1 MRLYQHY
8 CISSARGVNGAADD
22 LDIYSEYRYNPEKDM
37 HDQIGKYIR
46 KLVRDRTAAPETIR
60 FYRLDDVVTTNHED
74 EWLPVFS
81 SVFSGLDITALL
93 FARLTLPFA
102 DLLVARAEPGAD
114 RLVPKDSETRGF
126 LHDIP
131 FIRKKEWEGASKT
144 ELTAMIVRRLKER
157 KAAIIEGLGV
167 VSTGGVTV
175 EQAYIGYS
183 TIFHTTFVKYC
194 LDVLTYG
201 FKLSNEKTV
210 FEGFRQAWNKA
221 PDLGDLTFASGP
233 LEAGNEPR
241 LSPNARPLP
250 QGARELIYE
259 EICRVGRYTVEKGYV
274 DSFFGNISYFD
285 GKTIYISQTTS
296 SLDELEGFID
306 PVPVDGSSTAGLSA
320 SSELPTHRAIYLDSA
335 WRAVLHG
342 HPRFSIVLSMLC
354 NEKNCTIRD
363 CNRLC
368 DRTRSVCGVPIVA
381 GETGAGGMAR
391 SVPAA
396 MKDRGVCIV
405 YGHGIFSAGEK
416 DFRDAFMKMADVEN
430 KCREEYFRLVKE
442 KQG

>member
-1 MRLYQHY
+1 
-8 CISSARGVNGAADD
+8 
-22 LDIYSEYRYNPEKDM
+22 M
-37 HDQIGKYIR
+37 HDQIEKYTR
-46 KLVRDRTAAPETIR
+46 KLLRDRTAVPESIR
-60 FYRLDDVVTTNHED
+60 FYRLDDIVSANRHD
-74 EWLPVFS
+74 EWLPVFTEI
-81 SVFSGLDITALL
+81 FHRLDITALL

-102 DLLVARAEPGAD
+102 DLLVERAEPGAD
-114 RLVPKDSETRGF
+114 RLVPRDSETKGF

-144 ELTAMIVRRLKER
+144 ELTTMIVRRLKER
-157 KAAIIEGLGV
+157 KAAIIQGLGV

-175 EQAYIGYS
+175 EQAYIGLS
-183 TIFHTTFVKYC
+183 TIFHTTFVKYL
-194 LDVLTYG
+194 LDVLTDG
-201 FKLSNEKTV
+201 FKLPNEKMI
-210 FEGFRQAWNKA
+210 FEGFKRVWNKS
-221 PDLGDLTFASGP
+221 PDLNDLTFTSGP
-233 LEAGNEPR
+233 LEAGTDTRP
-241 LSPNARPLP
+241 SPHPSSLP
-250 QGARELIYE
+250 QGARESIYK
-259 EICRVGRYTVEKGYV
+259 EICAVGRHTVEKGFV

-320 SSELPTHRAIYLDSA
+320 SSELPTHRAIFLDSA
-335 WRAVLHG
+335 CRAVLHG

-354 NEKNCTIRD
+354 DEKNCRIKD

-368 DRTRSVCGVPIVA
+368 DRARSVCGVPIVA

-416 DFRDAFMKMADVEN
+416 DFHDAFMKMAEVEN
-430 KCREEYFRLVKE
+430 KCREEYFRLVE
-442 KQG
+442 ERNKQK

>member
-1 MRLYQHY
+1 MR
-8 CISSARGVNGAADD
+8 
-22 LDIYSEYRYNPEKDM
+22 
-37 HDQIGKYIR
+37 DQIEKYTQ
-46 KLVRDRTAAPETIR
+46 KLLRDRTAVPESIR
-60 FYRLDDVVTTNHED
+60 FYRLDDIVSANRRD
-74 EWLPVFS
+74 EWLPLFTEVFHR
-81 SVFSGLDITALL
+81 LDITALL

-102 DLLVARAEPGAD
+102 DLLVERADPGTD
-114 RLVPKDSETRGF
+114 RLVPKDSETRVF

-131 FIRKKEWEGASKT
+131 FIRKQEWEGASQAD
-144 ELTAMIVRRLKER
+144 LTTMIVRCLKER

-175 EQAYIGYS
+175 EQAYIGFS

-194 LDVLTYG
+194 LDVLTDG
-201 FKLSNEKTV
+201 FKLSNEKII
-210 FEGFRQAWNKA
+210 FEGFKQKWNKS
-221 PDLGDLTFASGP
+221 PDLGGLIFTPGP
-233 LEAGNEPR
+233 LEASPDSG
-241 LSPNARPLP
+241 LSPHPSPLP
-250 QGARELIYE
+250 QGARELIYA

-320 SSELPTHRAIYLDSA
+320 SSELPTHRAVFLDSA
-335 WRAVLHG
+335 CRAVLHG

-354 NEKNCTIRD
+354 DEKNCTIKD

-368 DRTRSVCGVPIVA
+368 DRARSVCGVPIVA

-396 MKDRGVCIV
+396 MKQQGVCIV
-405 YGHGIFSAGEK
+405 YGHGIFAAGEK

-430 KCREEYFRLVKE
+430 ECREEYFRLVKE
-442 KQG
+442 KHG

>member
-1 MRLYQHY
+1 
-8 CISSARGVNGAADD
+8 
-22 LDIYSEYRYNPEKDM
+22 M
-37 HDQIGKYIR
+37 HDQIGKYTR
-46 KLVRDRTAAPETIR
+46 KLLRDRTAVPESLR
-60 FYRLDDVVTTNHED
+60 FYRLDDIVSANRHD
-74 EWLPVFS
+74 EWLPLFTEVFHR
-81 SVFSGLDITALL
+81 LDITALL

-102 DLLVARAEPGAD
+102 DLLVERAGPGTD
-114 RLVPKDSETRGF
+114 RLVPKDSETRVF

-131 FIRKKEWEGASKT
+131 FIRKKEWKGVSKAD
-144 ELTAMIVRRLKER
+144 LTTMIVRCLKER
-157 KAAIIEGLGV
+157 KAAIIQGLGV

-175 EQAYIGYS
+175 EQAYIGFS
-183 TIFHTTFVKYC
+183 TIFHTTFVKYL
-194 LDVLTYG
+194 LDVLTDG
-201 FKLSNEKTV
+201 FKLSNEKMI
-210 FEGFRQAWNKA
+210 FEGFKQTGNRS
-221 PDLGDLTFASGP
+221 PDLSDLTFTPGP
-233 LEAGNEPR
+233 LEAGTDSG
-241 LSPNARPLP
+241 LSPHPSPLP

-335 WRAVLHG
+335 YRAVLHG
-342 HPRFSIVLSMLC
+342 HPRFSIILSMLC
-354 NEKNCTIRD
+354 DEKNCRIKD

-368 DRTRSVCGVPIVA
+368 DRARSVCGVPIVA

-405 YGHGIFSAGEK
+405 YGHGIFSAGER
-416 DFRDAFMKMADVEN
+416 DFQDAFMNMADVEN
-430 KCREEYFRLVKE
+430 KCREEYFHLAEERNKI
-442 KQG
+442 K